1 MQLTN
6 YSKFDPKQ
14 FRLLELFRFQWY
26 LMDWQIYNDDNCVI
40 SGYIEII
47 DLSKLSLSFLTQFE
61 PMLMKK
67 MGVFAEKAAPMRLK
81 GVHLVNCPKEAQA
94 VLSLVRSL
102 MSEKLQKRV
111 CLSLIFMF
119 IDYSHLIYCISFTVL
134 CSQKSGG
141 TL

>member
-67 MGVFAEKAAPMRLK
+67 MGVFAEKAAPMRMK

-111 CLSLIFMF
+111 CLALIFMF
-119 IDYSHLIYCISFTVL
+119 SD
-134 CSQKSGG
+134 
-141 TL
+141 